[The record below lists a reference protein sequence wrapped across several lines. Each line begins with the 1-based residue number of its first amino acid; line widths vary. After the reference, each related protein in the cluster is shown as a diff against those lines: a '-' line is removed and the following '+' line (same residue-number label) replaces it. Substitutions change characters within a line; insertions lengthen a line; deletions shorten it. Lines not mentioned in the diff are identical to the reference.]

1 MVTVMGKT
9 RVDSKI
15 RTCGLN
21 DFSQP
26 LLFLVSRYAILK
38 VLIMIF
44 VFFLTRR
51 FPLIVPF
58 SINQINYCGKLLSNR
73 DR

>member
-15 RTCGLN
+15 RTCVLN

-44 VFFLTRR
+44 VFFNSSVSSYCT
-51 FPLIVPF
+51 FFNKP
-58 SINQINYCGKLLSNR
+58 NQLLWQIAVQS
-73 DR
+73 